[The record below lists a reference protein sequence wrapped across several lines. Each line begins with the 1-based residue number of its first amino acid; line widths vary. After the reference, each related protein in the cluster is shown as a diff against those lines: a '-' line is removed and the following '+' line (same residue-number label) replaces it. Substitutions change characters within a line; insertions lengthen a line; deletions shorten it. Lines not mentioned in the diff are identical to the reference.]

1 MVGTTAVPPLHRF
14 FRHELRTTDVESA
27 RRFYA
32 AVLGREVADVSL
44 LPAETV
50 ARGARPHWLGHIAVA
65 DVEQTARAFV
75 EHGASRLG
83 PTRPQGGGSTAIL
96 RDPGGAVVALTSP
109 ATTPTEAV
117 VWQLLNTPAVERC
130 LAAYG
135 ALFGWQATERQD
147 LGALGTFQLLAW
159 APGEPAAAS
168 MVDITG
174 LPGRHPHWLF
184 HFPVADVEAAAAA
197 VRSGGGVVAGI
208 FDQPGGD
215 RVAVCDDAQGAA
227 FTVRPRALRHAGA
240 LPPTAP

>member
-1 MVGTTAVPPLHRF
+1 MPPLHRF
-14 FRHELRTTDVESA
+14 FRHELRTTNVESA
-27 RRFYA
+27 RHFYA

-44 LPAETV
+44 LPAESV

-65 DVEQTARAFV
+65 DVEEAARAFV
-75 EHGASRLG
+75 EHGATRLG
-83 PTRPQGGGSTAIL
+83 PTRPQPGGGSAAIL
-96 RDPGGAVVALTSP
+96 RDPGGAVVAVASP
-109 ATTPTEAV
+109 ATTTTEAV
-117 VWQLLNTPAVERC
+117 VWQLLNTTAVERC

-135 ALFGWQATERQD
+135 ALFGWQSTEAQD

-184 HFPVADVEAAAAA
+184 HFPVNDVDAAVAA
-197 VRSGGGVVAGI
+197 VRRGGGLVAGT
-208 FDQPGGD
+208 FDLPGGD

-227 FTVRPRALRHAGA
+227 FTVRQRALRHDGA
-240 LPPTAP
+240 PPGSAR